1 MSKVL
6 VFGHANPDTDSI
18 VSAISYAYLLNQ
30 TGFEATAYAL
40 GAPSEETQFAL
51 DQFGVSAPQVI
62 AKAADVICE
71 GDVLALVDHNEAQ
84 QSLPDRA
91 DYRIWSVVDHHRI
104 ANIETLLSR

>member
-51 DQFGVSAPQVI
+51 DHFGVSAPQVI
-62 AKAADVICE
+62 AKAADVIGE

-84 QSLPDRA
+84 
-91 DYRIWSVVDHHRI
+91 I
-104 ANIETLLSR
+104 AQTIASGALLTIIASPTLKPLSR